1 MNRIRSIAV
10 SLTTCAWMGLIAG
23 EVRPFATD
31 EVLINPGMGFV
42 HYQYSNRLWGYG
54 TGMGMEPDDT
64 LDSTIPG
71 TSVVY
76 FRVNWADVEPEEG
89 VFRWDIFDS
98 VAQNWIDN
106 GRQIAIRIVCSDQKT
121 NAVPDWVRAAGAKG
135 AFYDFE
141 KGYTQITG
149 KFWEPIFDDP
159 VFLEKLGR
167 FIDAFAARYDGDP
180 SVAFV
185 DIGSFG
191 MFGEGHTWY
200 TTRLSEK
207 ETTRLA
213 VLHMDLWRT
222 KLPRTYLVISDDV
235 GGAGNRAPDCP
246 AMRYAREHG
255 IGFRDDSIMCYKPER
270 CSWIHSGWARLFAPK
285 LPVVI
290 ETGHYLMLDSMGYWR
305 KDRLVECVEAHQ
317 ASYFTLHGFPP
328 DFAQTHRDEIVA
340 MNKRLGY
347 RFELRHVAWPDS
359 VRQDQPVTIVS
370 EWVNVGVA
378 PCHAGASLTWSLV
391 NANGAVAWSCTDPMF
406 NFMSLAPS
414 LDGAEHPQKIE
425 SACRF
430 GRVAPIPPANDA
442 VLADLRKR
450 GRMAGNFLSLLQPGV
465 YTLCVSVGTPQGQ
478 PRIALPLANGCKR
491 RYPVG
496 SVTVLPASESVR

>member
-1 MNRIRSIAV
+1 MKTTRTAV
-10 SLTTCAWMGLIAG
+10 TVAFAAACFCAGAA
-23 EVRPFATD
+23 EVRPSATED
-31 EVLINPGMGFV
+31 VFVNPGMGFV

-54 TGMGMEPDDT
+54 TAMGLAADDT
-64 LDSTIPG
+64 LDGAIPG
-71 TSVVY
+71 SSVVY
-76 FRVNWADVEPEEG
+76 FRVNWADVESEDG
-89 VFRWDIFDS
+89 VYRWDIFDN
-98 VAQNWIDN
+98 VAQNWIDR
-106 GRQIAIRIVCSDQKT
+106 GRQIAFRIVCSDQKT
-121 NAVPDWVRAAGAKG
+121 NAVPDWVREAGAKG

-141 KGYTQITG
+141 KGYTPITG
-149 KFWEPIFDDP
+149 KFWEPVFDDH
-159 VFLEKLGR
+159 VFIDRLGR
-167 FIDAFAARYDGDP
+167 FIDAFAERYDGDP

-185 DIGSFG
+185 DIGTFG

-200 TTRLSEK
+200 TTRLSEA

-213 VLHMDLWRT
+213 ILHMDLWRR
-222 KLPRTYLVISDDV
+222 KMPRTYLVISDDV

-270 CSWIHSGWARLFAPK
+270 FSWIHSGWARLFAPK

-290 ETGHYLMLDSMGYWR
+290 ETGHYLMLDAMGYWR

-328 DFAQTHRDEIVA
+328 DFAQTHREEIAA

-347 RFELRHVAWPDS
+347 RFELRRAAWPDE
-359 VRQDQPVTIVS
+359 VRLDTPVEITS

-378 PCHAGASLTWSLV
+378 PCHAGASLTWNLV
-391 NANGAVAWSCTDPMF
+391 DEKGAVAWCVTDGRFDFGNLKPK
-406 NFMSLAPS
+406 
-414 LDGAEHPQKIE
+414 LDGVEHPQKVE

-430 GRVAPIPPANDA
+430 GRVCPIPPANDA

-450 GRMAGNFLSLLQPGV
+450 GRVQGETVSLLKPGV
-465 YTLCVSVGTPQGQ
+465 YTLCVSVGTRQGRPQ
-478 PRIALPLANGCKR
+478 IAIPLPGGENR
-491 RYPVG
+491 RYPLG
-496 SVTVLPASESVR
+496 KITVIPQK